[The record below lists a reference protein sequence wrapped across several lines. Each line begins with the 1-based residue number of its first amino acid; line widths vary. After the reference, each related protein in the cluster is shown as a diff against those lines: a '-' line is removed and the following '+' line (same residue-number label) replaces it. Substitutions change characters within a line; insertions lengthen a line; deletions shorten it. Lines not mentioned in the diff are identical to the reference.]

1 MVLAAVGA
9 VAMAAES
16 PVNDAVLS
24 VELASLRSAQ
34 DTVKQAQF
42 DLDGIDQNSAD
53 RAAMGAAAAVKEKQQ
68 ESQEHPDLGEALMKE
83 DDANPMPGLDNDAAV
98 QVEAA
103 QNAVKQEDETEG
115 EEAANPKDVEKVL
128 DLANS
133 MKKTDLLPAGWEE
146 KFDASSG
153 KNYYENMHSKTTT
166 WDPPRSL
173 VGIALTAAQGQLS
186 LRRQVQALKR
196 KLKLKMES
204 GDLGESADVNE
215 EDEVKTKC
223 PKEAARLLDTAKKL
237 HSTVGSLAEKLNLTG
252 EQQQILKKLMA
263 TTPVP
268 QIDDAVLAA
277 AKPKPKVTKA
287 SKKAAQAA
295 KTTIKKIAA
304 GDEHNDLGESADT
317 DEPVELGEAAALE
330 ATADAKES
338 AAVQAAMRA
347 ESTRVAKQF
356 ADDEQ
361 EKQEIA
367 KKAAIEA
374 GNAIDDKMAK
384 EDAAL
389 FDSDKEDDA
398 SMQNIV
404 GDQKQLEMEQA
415 MFRGHMTPDQLNQ
428 VVDPDIAE
436 MEKDDLQGDDVDF
449 KPVELKDDE
458 EEPEPMKK

>member
-1 MVLAAVGA
+1 
-9 VAMAAES
+9 
-16 PVNDAVLS
+16 
-24 VELASLRSAQ
+24 
-34 DTVKQAQF
+34 
-42 DLDGIDQNSAD
+42 
-53 RAAMGAAAAVKEKQQ
+53 
-68 ESQEHPDLGEALMKE
+68 
-83 DDANPMPGLDNDAAV
+83 MPGLDNDAAV

-146 KFDASSG
+146 KFDTSSG
-153 KNYYENMHSKTTT
+153 KNYYENMHTKTTT

-186 LRRQVQALKR
+186 LRKQVQALKR
-196 KLKLKMES
+196 RLKLKMES

-215 EDEVKTKC
+215 EDEVKSKC
-223 PKEAARLLDTAKKL
+223 PKEVARLLDTAKKL

-287 SKKAAQAA
+287 SKKAAKAA
-295 KTTIKKIAA
+295 KKTMKKNAN
-304 GDEHNDLGESADT
+304 GDEHNDLGESAGT

-338 AAVQAAMRA
+338 
-347 ESTRVAKQF
+347 
-356 ADDEQ
+356 
-361 EKQEIA
+361 
-367 KKAAIEA
+367 
-374 GNAIDDKMAK
+374 
-384 EDAAL
+384 
-389 FDSDKEDDA
+389 
-398 SMQNIV
+398 
-404 GDQKQLEMEQA
+404 
-415 MFRGHMTPDQLNQ
+415 
-428 VVDPDIAE
+428 
-436 MEKDDLQGDDVDF
+436 
-449 KPVELKDDE
+449 
-458 EEPEPMKK
+458 